1 MKKHDT
7 MLHTVHRK
15 AFVMGKGNVKPI
27 EYHKGIFDV
36 FKNNP
41 YIDRW
46 DIDHFPEIMWGLGY
60 DMDSGKS
67 FEKYVAHSPLK
78 VKDYTNEREKKRNA
92 LYYLEHADKQIIGN
106 YLFSNWRYLTHWS
119 LSGYTEYDVDFLCR
133 IIIILEDKYEDK
145 EFKTIDEYVV
155 ALDLPKMD
163 YLGEDQDCK
172 YYIEHY
178 LPGFDEEVGIPTVIT
193 EIMHPHTFSVCDADT
208 AMYLMNYYL

>member
-1 MKKHDT
+1 M
-7 MLHTVHRK
+7 
-15 AFVMGKGNVKPI
+15 
-27 EYHKGIFDV
+27 
-36 FKNNP
+36 
-41 YIDRW
+41 
-46 DIDHFPEIMWGLGY
+46 
-60 DMDSGKS
+60 
-67 FEKYVAHSPLK
+67 
-78 VKDYTNEREKKRNA
+78 
-92 LYYLEHADKQIIGN
+92 
-106 YLFSNWRYLTHWS
+106 
-119 LSGYTEYDVDFLCR
+119 DFLCR